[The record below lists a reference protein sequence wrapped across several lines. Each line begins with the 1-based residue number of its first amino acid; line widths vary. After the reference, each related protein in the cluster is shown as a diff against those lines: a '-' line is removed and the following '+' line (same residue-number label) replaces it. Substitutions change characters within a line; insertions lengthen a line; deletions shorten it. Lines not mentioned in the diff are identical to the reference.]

1 VHNIKELKKTGEGLR
16 VTAHSLGGLPEVIED
31 IENSEKFTA
40 VQLSRNNAKEEGTIQ
55 SF

>member
-16 VTAHSLGGLPEVIED
+16 ITARSLGRLPEVIED
-31 IENSEKFTA
+31 IKNPEKFTA